1 MHSIREISSLF
12 RKLWYILSKEQKK
25 QSIIVLLVI
34 VISSLIE
41 MVSVSAVIPLI
52 YTMISPEKILQ
63 SSWYLRII
71 KLLPVSIDPAQN
83 LSLIISSSIIILFLV
98 RCGVLIFCRYIRLS
112 YENKIMKEIPLEMLS
127 SYLSR
132 PYIDM
137 ININSAEAIRG
148 LSSNSTSVYYIIQ
161 GVFLIISNL
170 LTIGVI
176 GAFLIIVD
184 PAMSF
189 RIIFVAL
196 FFVSAIVMI
205 LKKTVQSSGKKF
217 DYSMFLVTK
226 VAYEALGGLKEIN
239 IMKRNQSFI
248 SKYEAAVELKR
259 KAELRYRFLQESP
272 SVLIETAFICILVV
286 IVFFKM
292 TSGLEANVLVA
303 QLSVF
308 AYGTMRILPCIS
320 AVSSNITS
328 IIYYSESFSSAYTNI
343 FEAREYKNSKEQFIR
358 ENDSLQALTFSKIT
372 VEHLTWQ
379 YNKDG
384 KIILDDISFEIN
396 TGDSVALIG
405 KSGAGKSTLA
415 DILLGVLQPSQ
426 GKVMV
431 DNIDIYSIPLQWAKT
446 VGFVPQS
453 IFLLDDTI
461 RNNVVFGDPD
471 FDGDDKLIFD
481 ALEQAQLREFVEA
494 LPDGLDTV
502 VGERGIK
509 FSGGQR
515 QRLAIARALYEKPE
529 ILVLDEATA
538 ALDTETETAVMDA
551 INVLKGKITLV
562 IIAHRLSTIKQCN
575 KVYEIANGRLE
586 QKTE

>member
-1 MHSIREISSLF
+1 MNTIRQIGSLF
-12 RKLWYILSKEQKK
+12 RKLLYILSKEQKK
-25 QSIIVLLVI
+25 QSLIVLFVILV
-34 VISSLIE
+34 SSLIE
-41 MVSVSAVIPLI
+41 MLSVSAVIPLI
-52 YTMISPEKILQ
+52 YTMISPERILQ
-63 SSWYLRII
+63 SSLYFRII
-71 KLLPVSIDPAQN
+71 RLLPFAIDSPEN
-83 LSLIISSSIIILFLV
+83 LSLVISSAIIILFLV
-98 RCGVLIFCRYIRLS
+98 RCAVLIFCRYIRLA

-132 PYIDM
+132 SYIDM
-137 ININSAEAIRG
+137 ININSAEAMRG

-161 GVFLIISNL
+161 SIFLIVSNL
-170 LTIGVI
+170 LTVGVI
-176 GAFLIIVD
+176 GAFLIMVD
-184 PAMSF
+184 TTMSF
-189 RIIFVAL
+189 RIISIAVL
-196 FFVSAIVMI
+196 FISTIVMV
-205 LKKTVQSSGKKF
+205 LKKTVQNSGKKF

-226 VAYEALGGLKEIN
+226 VAYEALTGLKEIN
-239 IMKRNQSFI
+239 IMKRNRSFI
-248 SKYEAAVELKR
+248 SKYEDAVELKR

-272 SVLIETAFICILVV
+272 SVLIETIFICILIV

-292 TSGLEANVLVA
+292 TSGLEPNVLVA

-308 AYGTMRILPCIS
+308 AYGAMRILPCIS
-320 AVSSNITS
+320 AISAQITS
-328 IIYYSESFSSAYTNI
+328 IIYYTESFSSAYTNI
-343 FEAREYKNSKEQFIR
+343 FEAREYKHSKQQFIR
-358 ENDSLQALTFSKIT
+358 ENDSPKSLTFSKIT
-372 VEHLTWQ
+372 IEHLTWQ
-379 YNKDG
+379 YKKDG

-396 TGDSVALIG
+396 RGDSIALIG
-405 KSGAGKSTLA
+405 KSGAGKSTFA
-415 DILLGVLQPSQ
+415 DILLGVLSPSQ

-431 DNIDIYSIPLQWAKT
+431 DNIDVYSIPLQWAKT

-461 RNNVVFGDPD
+461 RNNIVFGDSD
-471 FDGDDKLIFD
+471 FDGDDKRIFD
-481 ALEQAQLREFVEA
+481 ALEQAQLKDFVAA

-515 QRLAIARALYEKPE
+515 QRLAIARALYGKPE

-575 KVYEIANGRLE
+575 KVYEITNGKLE
-586 QKTE
+586 KR